1 MSDHQHSADIDAPAD
16 KLFDYLS
23 EIRNLPAY
31 FSAMTSVEAAD
42 GDAVASSQTSTESSA
57 RRRSMV
63 PIDRQKTTSNGAPK
77 ARTTSAASD

>member
-42 GDAVASSQTSTESSA
+42 GDAVRVVANVNGIERAKAKHGST
-57 RRRSMV
+57 
-63 PIDRQKTTSNGAPK
+63 
-77 ARTTSAASD
+77 